1 MTRAEA
7 AINLLARIVAAPPE
21 GKRGYNDIVKVR
33 MLITMASTAPKGY
46 IGGTPNERV
55 SLATLVRQ
63 GKCHTRKFGEQ
74 THHFLTDAGRAYVNA
89 ILR

>member
-7 AINLLARIVAAPPE
+7 AISLLARIVASPPE
-21 GKRGYNDIVKVR
+21 GGRKQNDPMKVR

-46 IGGTPNERV
+46 IGGTPRERAG
-55 SLATLVRQ
+55 LAALVRQ
-63 GKCHTRKFGEQ
+63 GKCHTRTFGEQ

>member
-7 AINLLARIVAAPPE
+7 AISLLARIVASPPE
-21 GKRGYNDIVKVR
+21 GKRGHNDTVKVR

-46 IGGTPNERV
+46 TGTPSERV
-55 SLATLVRQ
+55 CLAALVRQ
-63 GKCHTRKFGEQ
+63 GKCHTRTFGKQ